1 MTFICEVCSGS
12 TEELKHADKIRAEY
26 KNLEDVMRMYQA
38 TMRPLSPTRGIAM
51 AKLMVEIDKTE
62 FNGSPA
68 CLKCSYCYMQMFYQL
83 AGRSEEFTE
92 FLVSEVR
99 QTIFKDGSE
108 YIDKLRGTT
117 RAFLEQAMR
126 EFGSVGAHIRAK
138 HEAELR
144 EILKLKNCSNCAS
157 LILSLS
163 PKYCASCREAYY
175 CSRKWQKDQ
184 WPNHKNA
191 CEE

>member
-1 MTFICEVCSGS
+1 MTCICEVCSGS
-12 TEELKHADKIRAEY
+12 TEEPEHADK
-26 KNLEDVMRMYQA
+26 MHQA
-38 TMRPLSPTRGIAM
+38 MMRPLSPTRGIAM

-68 CLKCSYCYMQMFYQL
+68 CLKCSYYYMQMFYQL

-92 FLVSEVR
+92 YLVAEVR
-99 QTIFKDGSE
+99 KSIFKDGSE

-138 HEAELR
+138 YEAGLR
-144 EILKLKNCSNCAS
+144 EILNLKNCSSCTS
-157 LILSLS
+157 LILALS
-163 PKYCASCREAYY
+163 PKYCASCREVYY
-175 CSRKWQKDQ
+175 CSRKCQKDQ

-191 CEE
+191 CEAVTG